1 MLQSAASQEITLST
15 DGISLTFNTSP
26 TSGFGELLAIRA
38 AGSQRNLLSKP
49 LASVWS
55 AEMLAASSSGVVVI
69 GGTSHASSYE
79 VDVDHSARIAELR
92 WVGLDVGTV
101 RAALN
106 VSLLARLS
114 SSSASFR
121 LRFSSSTTQIA
132 LWQWRASIGNLEGG
146 VGSGVFENAGFG
158 VVHRPPV
165 SFDGIYPQQTMQFVA
180 QLPATNASPGVY
192 WGAHDPHGSSKGFS
206 CAASDSGSVALSI
219 YATPPGAGQPLT
231 SYMIDYDLTLALYS
245 GDWWDASQ
253 VYRKFVLASADW
265 TRAGPLSGRT
275 GLPDWL
281 PKLTTWVNS
290 HWQGN
295 DVFNTSGVRA
305 RARARRDCAA
315 IRGARGAAVIRARS
329 LVGRAGTA
337 VPAQRSAA
345 RTARTAHND
354 QGTPAARTLLS
365 GAGGDP
371 MVVEQRVSA
380 IAERFALP
388 PGALGLHWYEWD
400 TLGYAEGSNYTKCE
414 TEITCEC
421 CPAPVTRTPLCALRV
436 PRLSRSR

>member
-92 WVGLDVGTV
+92 WVGLEVGTV

-206 CAASDSGSVALSI
+206 CAASDSGTIALSI

-265 TRAGPLSGRT
+265 TRSGPLSGRT

-295 DVFNTSGVRA
+295 DIFNTSGLPPRV
-305 RARARRDCAA
+305 RARARRDSWCA
-315 IRGARGAAVIRARS
+315 RRCCDPRALAGRPCRHSRS
-329 LVGRAGTA
+329 GTA
-337 VPAQRSAA
+337 VGSGHCAHCSQRSGYPCS
-345 RTARTAHND
+345 TL
-354 QGTPAARTLLS
+354 LLS

-436 PRLSRSR
+436 PRLRRSRSR